1 MSLIPIEKENCPL
14 GTPLPWVAFDQDGNI
29 LMEQGSILE
38 TEEQMQAFLA
48 NKPLRELSWD
58 SAAVG
63 SQTEEAA
70 KLDAALAEESEGEFS
85 FQDMSLKVGDRIQI
99 QPPATIGHNRY
110 VVKLIGYLDNV
121 GLLVTSPL
129 ENGFRVPFRER
140 DKIVAR
146 IFSSQKAFG
155 FSAQI
160 DRVCK
165 IPFDYLH
172 LSFPD
177 RIQGSV
183 IRSAPRVRTNII
195 ASIAKPGADDGD
207 ERQSGMI
214 VNLSADGALVKTR
227 QALCAKGQSV
237 QLSFRINLHNL
248 DAYLTVTAVI
258 RTIFDDEIKPGSP
271 AMVNH
276 GVQFQ
281 KLPPND
287 SVILQSKIYQQ
298 MIEQPHSLV

>member
-58 SAAVG
+58 SAAFG

-85 FQDMSLKVGDRIQI
+85 FQDMRLKVGDRIQI